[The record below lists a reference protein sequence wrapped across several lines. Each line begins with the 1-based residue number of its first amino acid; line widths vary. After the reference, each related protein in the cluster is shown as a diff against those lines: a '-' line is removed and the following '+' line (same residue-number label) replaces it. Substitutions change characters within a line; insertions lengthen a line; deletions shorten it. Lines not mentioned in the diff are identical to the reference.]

1 MHAKGPELATLFAR
15 IVGIVDG
22 FPSRLGAGIRFADYV
37 FAEPVPLDSFLVP
50 PQMMAIYAVLVP
62 DPTWGPRQFQ
72 PIFFGIINGQRQG
85 QLSPE
90 EYRSCLRV
98 AGGKGLYVATCNLP
112 PLFQPSESHRIQR
125 ELIHVY
131 SPLCNRDAVDAP
143 SADLA
148 GKVDALEKKNQEH
161 DSRWSWQRS
170 VTWSSPLR
178 NPRRDP
184 LVSSRVLRQHA
195 TPPPEKDVL
204 HNHLLQLI
212 RHAHTGME
220 RELSTH
226 KGVTCNTRRKC
237 RHYGQILRIS
247 VGVNRMRLVYPEVFI
262 DRCRPAY

>member
-131 SPLCNRDAVDAP
+131 SPLCNRDSADAP
-143 SADLA
+143 STDLER
-148 GKVDALEKKNQEH
+148 KVDALAKQNQEH
-161 DSRWSWQRS
+161 ELLIKVVLAAIGHLGQPTQEPKKRPVGFQP
-170 VTWSSPLR
+170 SSATTR
-178 NPRRDP
+178 N
-184 LVSSRVLRQHA
+184 A
-195 TPPPEKDVL
+195 
-204 HNHLLQLI
+204 
-212 RHAHTGME
+212 
-220 RELSTH
+220 
-226 KGVTCNTRRKC
+226 
-237 RHYGQILRIS
+237 
-247 VGVNRMRLVYPEVFI
+247 
-262 DRCRPAY
+262 PASEGRAP

>member
-22 FPSRLGAGIRFADYV
+22 FPSRLGAGIRFADYL

-72 PIFFGIINGQRQG
+72 PIFFGIISSQHQW

-112 PLFQPSESHRIQR
+112 PQFQPSESHRIQR

-131 SPLCNRDAVDAP
+131 SPLCNRDSADAP
-143 SADLA
+143 STDLER
-148 GKVDALEKKNQEH
+148 KVDALAKQNQEH
-161 DSRWSWQRS
+161 ELLIK
-170 VTWSSPLR
+170 V
-178 NPRRDP
+178 
-184 LVSSRVLRQHA
+184 VLAAIGHLGQPTQEPKKRPVGFQPA
-195 TPPPEKDVL
+195 STITP
-204 HNHLLQLI
+204 
-212 RHAHTGME
+212 
-220 RELSTH
+220 
-226 KGVTCNTRRKC
+226 NT
-237 RHYGQILRIS
+237 
-247 VGVNRMRLVYPEVFI
+247 
-262 DRCRPAY
+262 PASESAP